1 MDCPAIPIADGEE
14 FFEEMLAASP
24 QRRLPLD
31 GSIEIT
37 GRCNLRCAH
46 CYISRDVADKDAAA
60 QELTHQELCRLI
72 DEIVDE
78 GCLWLLITGGEPFVR
93 QDTLDVFT
101 YARKKGLLVTLF
113 TNATLLT
120 PRIADMLA
128 EWGPSAVEITMYG
141 RTQQT
146 YEVVTRV
153 PGSYGRFMQ
162 GIELLLERDVPLALK
177 AMVFTLNRHEIWD
190 MKDYAESLGV
200 KFRFDGAIN
209 ARVDGGRQPINYR
222 LSPEEILEL
231 DVGDSRRID
240 EMRRLCQTHWGPP
253 AAPDRLYYC
262 GAGWLGFHVDSYG
275 QMSVCLMSREPS
287 WDLRRRTFRD
297 GWLEFIPQ
305 VLAQKRKSQTP
316 CQDCELISLC
326 DQCPGWAWMESGDP
340 EAPVDFLCKVARLR
354 AGRNGSMKEGKY

>member
-153 PGSYGRFMQ
+153 PGSLRAFHARHRTPPRARRSVGAQGNGIHLESARDLGHEGLRRVSRSQVSVRWRHKCSCGRRPTADKLQ
-162 GIELLLERDVPLALK
+162 VIPRGNTRTRCRGQPTDRRDAATLSDPLGSSCRSGPALLLR
-177 AMVFTLNRHEIWD
+177 
-190 MKDYAESLGV
+190 S
-200 KFRFDGAIN
+200 
-209 ARVDGGRQPINYR
+209 
-222 LSPEEILEL
+222 
-231 DVGDSRRID
+231 
-240 EMRRLCQTHWGPP
+240 
-253 AAPDRLYYC
+253 
-262 GAGWLGFHVDSYG
+262 GAGWAFT
-275 QMSVCLMSREPS
+275 
-287 WDLRRRTFRD
+287 WIRTVR
-297 GWLEFIPQ
+297 
-305 VLAQKRKSQTP
+305 
-316 CQDCELISLC
+316 
-326 DQCPGWAWMESGDP
+326 
-340 EAPVDFLCKVARLR
+340 
-354 AGRNGSMKEGKY
+354 